1 MPKVSI
7 SEADLTDG
15 AIDIRK
21 LLQKAG
27 FVSSLS
33 EGKRAVEQGGVS
45 VNGDKVEDPFAKFNL
60 KDFRDQE
67 FILKKGKKKFA
78 MIKAD

>member
-1 MPKVSI
+1 MPGISI
-7 SEADLTDG
+7 SEEDLTEG
-15 AIDIRK
+15 TIDIRK

-45 VNGDKVEDPFAKFNL
+45 VNGDKIEDPFTKFTI
-60 KDFRDQE
+60 KDFKDQE

-78 MIKAD
+78 LIKAD